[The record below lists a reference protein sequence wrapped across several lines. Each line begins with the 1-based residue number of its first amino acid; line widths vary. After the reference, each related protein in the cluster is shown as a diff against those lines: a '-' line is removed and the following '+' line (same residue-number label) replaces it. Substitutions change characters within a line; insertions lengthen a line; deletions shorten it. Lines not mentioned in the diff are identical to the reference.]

1 MTYNFATPVL
11 PLPIAPTQVPAI
23 ASCSGTATTGIMP
36 IGMDDFSQGQTS
48 GVAQMLNQVLAM
60 ITLAG
65 LYGGSGHGI
74 VSGLALNTGASLALA
89 VDAGTAMIGAPIQF
103 AGGSIA
109 VPDNTTYVRIWL
121 KQDGTLAYGT
131 STAPPDATALF
142 LGTVTTASGVIT
154 VADGAGRVEIKAGTL
169 QRRTAD
175 LGAPTDAP
183 PAGMSLVTRTNA
195 GFYRWDGVAHN
206 PVGTPVNTQTLT
218 GNLTLDQYAAPV
230 QALTPSG
237 ANRNVTLPS
246 SPGVAD
252 LLRIINKAA
261 TGTYNIVVKNPD
273 GSTLVTLTPGQST
286 PVMYPLV
293 GGANATPKYSTATPT
308 VVTP

>member
-1 MTYNFATPVL
+1 MTYNFSTPVL
-11 PLPIAPTQVPAI
+11 PLPIAPTQVPSI
-23 ASCSGTATTGIMP
+23 ADCSDGATTGILP
-36 IGMDDFSQGQTS
+36 IG
-48 GVAQMLNQVLAM
+48 VAAFTGLLYAERLNELLAM
-60 ITLAG
+60 LSLAA
-65 LYGGSGHGI
+65 LYGGNGHGI
-74 VSGLALNTGASLALA
+74 VSGLALNTGSTLALA

-103 AGGSIA
+103 AGGSIV
-109 VPDNTTYVRIWL
+109 VPDDTTYVRIWL

-131 STAPPDATALF
+131 STSPPTATAMF

-154 VADGAGRVEIKAGTL
+154 VADGSGRVEIKAGTL

-206 PVGTPVNTQTLT
+206 PVGTPVNTQTLA
-218 GNLTLDQYAAPV
+218 GNLSLDQYAAPV

-246 SPGVAD
+246 SPGLD
-252 LLRIINKAA
+252 QSLRIINKAA
-261 TGTYNIVVKNPD
+261 TGSYNIVVKNPD
-273 GSTLVTLTPGQST
+273 GSTLLTLTPGQST
-286 PVMYPLV
+286 PVMFPVV

>member
-11 PLPIAPTQVPAI
+11 PLPIAPTQVPSI
-23 ASCSGTATTGIMP
+23 ADCSDGATTGILP
-36 IGMDDFSQGQTS
+36 IGVAAFT
-48 GVAQMLNQVLAM
+48 GVLYAERLNELLAM
-60 ITLAG
+60 LSLAA
-65 LYGGSGHGI
+65 LFGGNGHGI
-74 VSGLALNTGASLALA
+74 VTGLSLNTGATLALA

-103 AGGSIA
+103 AGGSIV
-109 VPDNTTYVRIWL
+109 VPDDTTYARIWL

-131 STAPPDATALF
+131 STSPPTATALF
-142 LGTVTTASGVIT
+142 LGTVTTAGGVIT
-154 VADGAGRVEIKAGTL
+154 VADGSGRVEIKSGTL

-195 GFYRWDGVAHN
+195 GFYRWDGGAHN
-206 PVGTPVNTQTLT
+206 PVGVLVNTQTLT

-237 ANRNVTLPS
+237 ANRNVTLS
-246 SPGVAD
+246 SAPVLGQM
-252 LLRIINKAA
+252 LQIINKAA
-261 TGTYNIVVKNPD
+261 TGGYNLVVKNPD

-286 PVMYPLV
+286 PPMYPVV
-293 GGANATPKYSTATPT
+293 GGANATPKFSTATPT
-308 VVTP
+308 VATP